1 MIASYSA
8 GTPGSIR
15 GVESTTLPL
24 TTVHGRFKFRLRP
37 GQGPNTFKEGKLA
50 QATAAAELLAEKRK
64 LRKSL
69 FRWDLVFF
77 TVAAIVALDTLG
89 AVSSQG
95 AQAIFWLVVSGITF
109 LIPYGLLTAELG
121 STFPVEGAVYE
132 WVRLAFGH
140 LAGAVTAVMYWISNP
155 VWLGGTLAVTAIAAL
170 DTLWGKPFGGIAN
183 TGWLEFLVGFLFIW
197 IAVTWNILS
206 LRQMKWVPN
215 LGAIVRLGLLAVF
228 GILVVASGASKGF
241 AGTLSGWQPTSEV
254 FIGVIGVLV
263 FSWIGFELSTNASE
277 EMLDPQRDVPRMVT
291 FSGILSVLGYLVPI
305 LGILLVVKPA
315 DLSNVG
321 SFVAGYQLVVSNV
334 LGGTAANILNGL
346 VGLAIV
352 FSLLTSGTVWLMGA
366 DRMMAIGALA
376 GSGPR
381 RLGRFSARFG
391 TPGPVHVL
399 SGVLAT
405 IFLLAN
411 VIVNHVFA
419 GGNLAA
425 LFGVVLTLAIST
437 TTFSYLF
444 AFPALVVLRYKYP
457 NAKRPYKVPGGMVGA
472 WIVMLLTWLY
482 VVAATVFSL
491 WPGLFTSSV
500 TAAPSGYTLDRAP
513 FEISVLVTM
522 AIIIAIGVWF
532 YLVGKGHATHEGW
545 HTDGA
550 GAETRATA
558 GGRQA

>member
-1 MIASYSA
+1 
-8 GTPGSIR
+8 
-15 GVESTTLPL
+15 
-24 TTVHGRFKFRLRP
+24 
-37 GQGPNTFKEGKLA
+37 
-50 QATAAAELLAEKRK
+50 
-64 LRKSL
+64 
-69 FRWDLVFF
+69 
-77 TVAAIVALDTLG
+77 
-89 AVSSQG
+89 
-95 AQAIFWLVVSGITF
+95 
-109 LIPYGLLTAELG
+109 
-121 STFPVEGAVYE
+121 
-132 WVRLAFGH
+132 
-140 LAGAVTAVMYWISNP
+140 
-155 VWLGGTLAVTAIAAL
+155 
-170 DTLWGKPFGGIAN
+170 
-183 TGWLEFLVGFLFIW
+183 
-197 IAVTWNILS
+197 
-206 LRQMKWVPN
+206 MKWVPN
-215 LGAIVRLGLLAVF
+215 LGAIVRLLLLAVF
-228 GILVVASGASKGF
+228 GVLVIASGASKGF
-241 AGTLSGWQPTSEV
+241 AGTLSGWQPTSSV
-254 FIGVIGVLV
+254 FIAVIGVLV

-277 EMLDPQRDVPRMVT
+277 EMEDPQKDIPRMVT
-291 FSGILSVLGYLVPI
+291 FSGILSVLGYAVPI
-305 LGILLVVKPA
+305 IGILLVVKPA

-334 LGGTAANILNGL
+334 LGGTGANILNGL

-391 TPGPVHVL
+391 TPVPVNVL

-472 WIVMLLTWLY
+472 WIVMLLTFLY
-482 VVAATVFSL
+482 VLAATVFSL
-491 WPGLFTSSV
+491 WPGLFTSTV
-500 TAAPSGYTLDRAP
+500 TGPSSGLDRGP
-513 FEISVLVTM
+513 FEISVFVTM

-532 YLVGKGHATHEGW
+532 YVIGRGHANNEGW
-545 HTDGA
+545 PAEGTGA
-550 GAETRATA
+550 AQPEVAGVRRA
-558 GGRQA
+558 

>member
-1 MIASYSA
+1 MAVIPASSD
-8 GTPGSIR
+8 
-15 GVESTTLPL
+15 V
-24 TTVHGRFKFRLRP
+24 
-37 GQGPNTFKEGKLA
+37 
-50 QATAAAELLAEKRK
+50 LAEKRK

-95 AQAIFWLVVSGITF
+95 SQAVFWLVFSGITF

-121 STFPVEGAVYE
+121 TTFPVEGSVYE

-155 VWLGGTLAVTAIAAL
+155 VWLGGTLSVVAIAAM
-170 DTLWGKPFGGIAN
+170 DTFWGKPFGGIAA
-183 TGWLEFLVGFLFIW
+183 TGWLEFVAGALFIW

-206 LRQMKWVPN
+206 LRYMKWVPN
-215 LGAIVRLGLLAVF
+215 LGAIVRLALLAVF

-241 AGTLSGWQPTSEV
+241 AGTLSGWQPTSSV
-254 FIGVIGVLV
+254 FIAVIGVLV

-277 EMLDPQRDVPRMVT
+277 EMEDPQKDIPRMVT
-291 FSGILSVLGYLVPI
+291 FSGILSVLGYAVPI
-305 LGILLVVKPA
+305 IGILLVVKPA

-334 LGGTAANILNGL
+334 LGGTGANILNGL

-391 TPGPVHVL
+391 TPVPVNVL

-411 VIVNHVFA
+411 VIVNHLFA

-472 WIVMLLTWLY
+472 WIVMLLTTLY
-482 VVAATVFSL
+482 VLAATVFSL
-491 WPGLFTSSV
+491 WPGLFTSTV
-500 TAAPSGYTLDRAP
+500 MGPSTGLDRGP
-513 FEISVLVTM
+513 FEISVFVTM
-522 AIIIAIGVWF
+522 AIIIGVGVWF
-532 YLVGKGHATHEGW
+532 YAIGRGHANNEGW
-545 HTDGA
+545 PAEGTGA
-550 GAETRATA
+550 AQPEVAGVRRA
-558 GGRQA
+558 